1 MALIIIKLPSLLVKG
16 ESDMD
21 KEKILEKTRSE
32 KMDEG
37 FESAKNKR
45 LGLGYK
51 IFLVLITVL
60 LVFNLFRG

>member
-1 MALIIIKLPSLLVKG
+1 
-16 ESDMD
+16 MD